1 MEFQAV
7 AGGVAVYFLNRT
19 RARSSPGG
27 PGRSAGRCRG
37 TRAGTGLRLARN
49 SGPLTAEESTC
60 TFSPVSAP
68 GSTARTALPMR
79 TRCCSCAGLAGCGGL
94 AAMAGVPGLPRRRP
108 RPGAWRRSR
117 ETVSIQRIS
126 SVSALR
132 AWTAQA
138 SARTRGS
145 WTRPIGDPWQH
156 PARVRGWRERG
167 APPAGWLLPLDRTV
181 QPGPFRGHAPAF
193 GIDGAGFQKRQ
204 AEHNGRRQSSAALR
218 ASWQARSRPSVGS
231 PLAGTRRTANL
242 SARLSV
248 GPPPQ
253 PGF

>member
-79 TRCCSCAGLAGCGGL
+79 TRCCSCAWLVAAGWPPWLECRGYRAGDHDREHGGDREKRSPSSESQACPHYGL
-94 AAMAGVPGLPRRRP
+94 GLPRHRHGPAAHGRGRSAIPGSTRQGSVVGVNGALHQLDGFCHWTELYNRVRFGAMRQPSVSMAPGSRSVRRSITDGASLALLCA
-108 RPGAWRRSR
+108 RPGRPEAARVSARRSPAPG
-117 ETVSIQRIS
+117 E
-126 SVSALR
+126 
-132 AWTAQA
+132 
-138 SARTRGS
+138 
-145 WTRPIGDPWQH
+145 RPI
-156 PARVRGWRERG
+156 
-167 APPAGWLLPLDRTV
+167 
-181 QPGPFRGHAPAF
+181 
-193 GIDGAGFQKRQ
+193 
-204 AEHNGRRQSSAALR
+204 
-218 ASWQARSRPSVGS
+218 
-231 PLAGTRRTANL
+231 
-242 SARLSV
+242 
-248 GPPPQ
+248 
-253 PGF
+253 

>member
-1 MEFQAV
+1 MSRDACRDGLA
-7 AGGVAVYFLNRT
+7 AGQEQRPAHGRGINLHILTGV
-19 RARSSPGG
+19 
-27 PGRSAGRCRG
+27 
-37 TRAGTGLRLARN
+37 
-49 SGPLTAEESTC
+49 
-60 TFSPVSAP
+60 
-68 GSTARTALPMR
+68 
-79 TRCCSCAGLAGCGGL
+79 CAGIHRPDGATNADKMLFMRLAGCGGL